1 MYSEFVDFTFYFC
14 KKKMMTPVELH
25 KKATEKYTEN
35 KKYLAKLKNKTP
47 RNLDQTM
54 ESLHEDVF
62 EEIDCLACANCCKT
76 TSPIFMDKD
85 IERIAHHFRLRPA
98 DFIAK
103 HLHLDSDGDYVHNGA
118 PCPFLGGDNYCSIY
132 DVRPKACAGYP
143 HTDRKKAAQLLPK
156 TLESTKIC
164 PAVFEIVERLKK
176 VYV

>member
-1 MYSEFVDFTFYFC
+1 MNLEQ
-14 KKKMMTPVELH
+14 LQR
-25 KKATEKYTEN
+25 KATEKFAEN
-35 KKYLAKLKNKTP
+35 KKFLTRLKAKPPK
-47 RNLDQTM
+47 NLDQTM
-54 ESLHEDVF
+54 EAMHHEVF
-62 EEIDCLACANCCKT
+62 DDIDCLACANCCKT

-85 IERIAHHFRLRPA
+85 IERIAHHFRIRPSEL
-98 DFIAK
+98 IQK
-103 HLHLDSDGDYVHNGA
+103 YLHLDSDGDYVHNGA

-176 VYV
+176 VY